1 MAKDRKPRL
10 KKSSAVTLKAVA
22 DHVGLTPGT
31 VSSVL
36 NQAPSSRSIPQRT
49 KTRILAAAR
58 TLFLKLGYGDTSMDA
73 IARHA
78 AVSKATLYSH
88 FAGKDALFAALVV
101 TECRHLSDE
110 IGRRALDEPDIRDA
124 LLRVAHDFNNLLC
137 TGYGLTMYRI
147 VVAEVPRFPEL
158 GRIFYDSGPTV
169 MIDRIATILRRATER
184 GLLKVRDPRIAAIQ
198 FISLVRGELHLTRVL
213 GLKKASKNP
222 ADYIE
227 ASVDLFLAGYR
238 AGKTRK

>member
-1 MAKDRKPRL
+1 M
-10 KKSSAVTLKAVA
+10 VTHAQPTRA
-22 DHVGLTPGT
+22 QHAGT
-31 VSSVL
+31 RDAGNARV
-36 NQAPSSRSIPQRT
+36 Q
-49 KTRILAAAR
+49 RILAAAR
-58 TLFLKLGYGDTSMDA
+58 MLFLRLGYGETSMDA

-78 AVSKATLYSH
+78 GVSKATLYSH
-88 FAGKDALFAALVV
+88 FAGKDALFAALIVS
-101 TECRHLSDE
+101 ECRHLSDQ

-158 GRIFYDSGPTV
+158 GRVFYDSGPTI
-169 MIDRIATILRRATER
+169 MIDRIANLLHQAADR
-184 GLLKVRDPRIAAIQ
+184 GLLKIADPRSAAIQ
-198 FISLVRGELHLTRVL
+198 FISLIRGELHLTRVL

-222 ADYIE
+222 ADYVE

-238 AGKTRK
+238 VGQARK

>member
-1 MAKDRKPRL
+1 MARENGRGTRSQMITQTQLTRAGSGPRDGG
-10 KKSSAVTLKAVA
+10 ARATGNARV
-22 DHVGLTPGT
+22 H
-31 VSSVL
+31 
-36 NQAPSSRSIPQRT
+36 
-49 KTRILAAAR
+49 RILAAAR

-88 FAGKDALFAALVV
+88 FAGKDALFAALIVS
-101 TECRHLSDE
+101 ECRHLSDQ

-147 VVAEVPRFPEL
+147 VVAEAPRFPEL
-158 GRIFYDSGPTV
+158 GRVFYDSGPTI
-169 MIDRIATILRRATER
+169 MIDRIANLLRQAADR

-198 FISLVRGELHLTRVL
+198 FISLIRGELHLTRVL

-238 AGKTRK
+238 AGR